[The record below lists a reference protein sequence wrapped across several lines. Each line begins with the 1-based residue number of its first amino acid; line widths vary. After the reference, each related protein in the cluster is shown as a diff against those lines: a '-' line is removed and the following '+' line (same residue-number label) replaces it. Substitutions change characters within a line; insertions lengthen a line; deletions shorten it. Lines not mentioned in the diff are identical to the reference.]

1 MPLSRVS
8 NALTVASF
16 REIDRPGVTD
26 MKLSQDNLSLQS
38 EIVRL
43 RARILELE
51 RAADTDPLVPVFNRR
66 AFMREVARAQTVM
79 ERYDMVSSVIFFDLN
94 GFKAIN
100 DAHGHTVGDNLLK
113 AVGDVLVNGVRQCD
127 MVARLGGDEFGVLL
141 FKSSPDIAQAK
152 AAALSCRM
160 REKRISTGSGS
171 VSTSASWGV
180 APCRPGCRAEE
191 ILHQADQAM
200 YQAKRGMSER
210 LEMGHLKIV

>member
-26 MKLSQDNLSLQS
+26 MKLSEDNLSLQS
-38 EIVRL
+38 EITRL

-51 RAADTDPLVPVFNRR
+51 RAADTDPLVPVYNRR
-66 AFMREVARAQTVM
+66 AFMREVTRAQAVM
-79 ERYDMVSSVIFFDLN
+79 ERYDMVSSLIFFDLN

-113 AVGDVLVNGVRQCD
+113 AVGHVLLGGVRQCD

-141 FKSSPDIAQAK
+141 FKSSPEIARAK
-152 AAALSCRM
+152 AATLSCRM
-160 REKRISTGSGS
+160 REKRVSTEIGS

-180 APCRPGCRAEE
+180 APCRPGCEAEE

-200 YQAKRGMSER
+200 YQAKRGT
-210 LEMGHLKIV
+210 LQTAQLKLV

>member
-26 MKLSQDNLSLQS
+26 VKLSQDNLSLQS
-38 EIVRL
+38 EIARL
-43 RARILELE
+43 RARVLELE

-66 AFMREVARAQTVM
+66 AFMREVARAQTVS
-79 ERYDMVSSVIFFDLN
+79 ERYDMVSSLIFFDLN

-113 AVGDVLVNGVRQCD
+113 AVGDVLISGVRQCD

-141 FKSSPDIAQAK
+141 FKSSPDIARAK

-160 REKRISTGSGS
+160 REKRISAGSGF
-171 VSTSASWGV
+171 VGTSASWGV
-180 APCRPGCRAEE
+180 APCKPGCEAEE

-200 YQAKRGMSER
+200 YQAKRGVSDQ
-210 LEMGHLKIV
+210 LGSDQLKVV

>member
-1 MPLSRVS
+1 MPPSRIS

-38 EIVRL
+38 EIARL
-43 RARILELE
+43 RSRVLELE

-66 AFMREVARAQTVM
+66 AFMREVSRAQAVM
-79 ERYDMVSSVIFFDLN
+79 ERYDMMSSLIFFDLN
-94 GFKAIN
+94 GFKSIN

-113 AVGDVLVNGVRQCD
+113 AVGDVLVKGVRQCD

-141 FKSSPDIAQAK
+141 FKSSPGLASAK
-152 AAALSCRM
+152 AAALSCRL
-160 REKRISTGSGS
+160 RERRITTANGS
-171 VSTSASWGV
+171 VNISASWGV
-180 APCRPGCRAEE
+180 SPCKPGCEAEE

-200 YQAKRGMSER
+200 YEAKRKISDSFSESP
-210 LEMGHLKIV
+210 LKVV